1 MTSFISGEKFQELAD
16 VSIALNIDSNYKSN
30 IVKDQ
35 LSNIQT
41 KCFVFEDN
49 TSVVIPNEIKT
60 AKTIFVYTH
69 ILNFFF
75 SNILPQIEHPII
87 LITHNSDADID
98 SNYLQYID
106 SDKIKK
112 WYCQNRYINHT
123 KLISLPI
130 GIANSQWPHGNQ
142 EILHKIVNENIQK
155 TNLVFKNFDIGT
167 NYNSRTICNNATN
180 TNNIHMSP
188 HTTNENYWKQISA
201 SNYVIA
207 PHGNGVDS
215 HRIWESL
222 ILKTIPVVQYHEC
235 FSQFIDLP
243 ILFVNDWECVTHEY
257 LQSNLSKLQIKMQ
270 NLDMLQILY
279 WKNKIHEN

>member
-35 LSNIQT
+35 LANIQT
-41 KCFVFEDN
+41 KCFVFEDEAPI
-49 TSVVIPNEIKT
+49 VVPDEIKN

-75 SNILPQIEHPII
+75 TNIFPQIEQPIT
-87 LITHNSDADID
+87 LITHNSDDGVD
-98 SNYLQYID
+98 SDHLQYID

-112 WYCQNRYINHT
+112 WYCQNRYINHP

-142 EILHKIVNENIQK
+142 ELLHKIANENIQK

-167 NYNSRTICNNATN
+167 NYNSRTICNNVTN
-180 TNNIHMSP
+180 ANNIHMSP

-235 FSQFIDLP
+235 FSQFTDLP
-243 ILFVNDWECVTHEY
+243 ILFVNDWGCVTHEY

-270 NLDMLQILY
+270 NLDMLQMLH
-279 WKNKIHEN
+279 WKNKIHL

>member
-16 VSIALNIDSNYKSN
+16 ISIALNIDSNYKSN
-30 IVKDQ
+30 IVKNQ
-35 LSNIQT
+35 LSNIQA

-49 TSVVIPNEIKT
+49 TPAVIPNEIKN

-75 SNILPQIEHPII
+75 SNILPQIEHPIT
-87 LITHNSDADID
+87 LITHNSDAGID

-106 SDKIKK
+106 SNKIKK
-112 WYCQNRYINHT
+112 WYCQNRYINHP

-142 EILHKIVNENIQK
+142 QMLCKIVNENIQK
-155 TNLVFKNFDIGT
+155 TNLVFKNFDIDT
-167 NYNSRTICNNATN
+167 NYNSRTICNNVTN
-180 TNNIHMSP
+180 ANNIHMSP
-188 HTTNENYWKQISA
+188 YTTNENYWKQISA

-235 FSQFIDLP
+235 FSQFTDLP
-243 ILFVNDWECVTHEY
+243 ILFVNDWNMVTANFLTDN
-257 LQSNLSKLQIKMQ
+257 LQKIQTKMQ
-270 NLDMLQILY
+270 YLQILDIAF
-279 WKNKIHEN
+279 WKNKLNE